1 MREFWFD
8 SAGTK
13 LFAVESGE
21 GRPIILIHGG
31 LATHLACRAFGA
43 PLDAR
48 YRVITPDLR
57 SSGRS
62 VFHGPL
68 SWDLLADDVAALV
81 RALGVERAVIGGVSM
96 GAAVA
101 TRAALR
107 HPDVVDKLLILSPAY
122 AGAEL
127 GLTETQQAAMRAMD
141 AVGSRAPAE
150 GVEVLLPL
158 FDALPEAIRERAKRN
173 IPTYDARSV
182 AATTAFMASLVQ
194 PFERGSEL
202 QQIVAPT
209 LLVPG
214 LDATHPPQA
223 AEIFR
228 MNLQNCTVVVA
239 DPTRYA
245 EVIATFV
252 D

>member
-1 MREFWFD
+1 MREFWFEN
-8 SAGTK
+8 AETK

-48 YRVITPDLR
+48 YRLVTPDLR
-57 SSGRS
+57 GSGRS

-81 RALGVERAVIGGVSM
+81 RSLGVERAVIGGVSM

-101 TRAALR
+101 TRTALR
-107 HPDVVDKLLILSPAY
+107 HPEVIEKLLVLSPAY
-122 AGAEL
+122 GGAEL
-127 GLTETQQAAMRAMD
+127 GLTTAQQAAMHAMD

-158 FDALPEAIRERAKRN
+158 FDALPEAIRDRAKRL

-182 AATTAFMASLVQ
+182 ATTTAFMASLVQ
-194 PFERGSEL
+194 PFERGEDL
-202 QQIVAPT
+202 RQIVAPT
-209 LLVPG
+209 LVVPG
-214 LDATHPPQA
+214 VDATHPREA
-223 AEIFR
+223 AEGFR
-228 MNLQNCTVVVA
+228 VYVKNSTVVCGE
-239 DPTRYA
+239 PPQYA
-245 EVIATFV
+245 EVIASFV
-252 D
+252 G